1 MQRFYTLGLFLC
13 SVVSCYSQNYNI
25 DAFTYHQ
32 SILEAQQN
40 IGTEVYNF
48 NQSVSELNLKI
59 LKFEIN
65 RSITF
70 TDSLKAYNNETA
82 YLDAAKKLFLFYKD
96 IAEHEYGDLL
106 KIVEDPELEA
116 KDFKDKKIAI
126 LARIKVKANAV
137 YPAYNA
143 EQETYCKKYG
153 LKLE

>member
-1 MQRFYTLGLFLC
+1 MQRFYALGLMLF
-13 SVVSCYSQNYNI
+13 SIAGSYSQNYNI
-25 DAFTYHQ
+25 DAFTFHQ
-32 SILEAQQN
+32 SIVEAQQN

-65 RSITF
+65 RSIHF

-82 YLDAAKKLFLFYKD
+82 YIDAAKKLFQFYKD
-96 IAEHEYGDLL
+96 VAEHEYSDLL

-116 KDFKDKKIAI
+116 KDFKEKKIAI
-126 LARIKVKANAV
+126 LAKIKVKANAV

-143 EQETYCKKYG
+143 AQEAYCKKYG

>member
-1 MQRFYTLGLFLC
+1 MQKFYAIVLFLL
-13 SVVSCYSQNYNI
+13 STVTSYSQNYNI
-25 DAFTYHQ
+25 DAYTFHQ
-32 SILEAQQN
+32 SIVEAQQN

-59 LKFEIN
+59 LKFEIQ
-65 RSITF
+65 RSINF

-96 IAEHEYGDLL
+96 IAEHEYADLL

-116 KDFKDKKIAI
+116 KDFKEKKIAI
-126 LARIKVKANAV
+126 LSKIKVKANAV

-143 EQETYCKKYG
+143 AQEAYCKKYG

>member
-1 MQRFYTLGLFLC
+1 MHRFYALGLFLFYLT
-13 SVVSCYSQNYNI
+13 SSYSQNYNL
-25 DAFTYHQ
+25 DAYRFHQ
-32 SILEAQQN
+32 SIVEAQKN

-59 LKFEIN
+59 LRFEIK

-82 YLDAAKKLFLFYKD
+82 YLDAAKKLFQFYKD
-96 IAEHEYGDLL
+96 VSEHEYVDLL

-116 KDFKDKKIAI
+116 NEFKEKKIAI
-126 LARIKVKANAV
+126 LTKIKVKANTV
-137 YPAYNA
+137 YPVYNA
-143 EQETYCKKYG
+143 AQEAYCKKYG

>member
-1 MQRFYTLGLFLC
+1 MQRFYALGLLLLSAATAF
-13 SVVSCYSQNYNI
+13 SQNYNT
-25 DAFTYHQ
+25 DAYTFHQ
-32 SILEAQQN
+32 SIVEAQQN

-59 LKFEIN
+59 LKFEIQ

-70 TDSLKAYNNETA
+70 TDSLKVYNNETT
-82 YLDAAKKLFLFYKD
+82 YLDAAKKLLLFYKD
-96 IAEHEYGDLL
+96 VAEHEYTELL

-116 KDFKDKKIAI
+116 KDFKAKKIAV
-126 LARIKVKANAV
+126 LSKIKVKANAV

-143 EQETYCKKYG
+143 AQEAYCKKYG